1 MGVDV
6 EVELL
11 QVLEQDPALALD
23 DRLRQAGG
31 AGGVEDPERV
41 VEADAVEAQLGT
53 VAPAA
58 SSSSQR
64 IASRSPLRSGSSSR

>member
-11 QVLEQDPALALD
+11 QMLEEDPALALD

-41 VEADAVEAQLGT
+41 VEGDPLEGELG
-53 VAPAA
+53 ALA
-58 SSSSQR
+58 
-64 IASRSPLRSGSSSR
+64 GGG